1 MTTDPFL
8 YRVNLDLQFATGEN
22 STDPTRMHDIAEQE
36 IIKFTDKQ
44 LQRAQEMTSKQQQ
57 RDDFNAS
64 QHEQSQI
71 KQNQRSV
78 FFHEMLTQ

>member
-22 STDPTRMHDIAEQE
+22 STDPTKMHDKAEQE